1 VYLLTAINR
10 KRLKRQIVH
19 QKEQIAELTEQLR
32 FVHEKEPE
40 NGDQDF
46 FDLQVGVK
54 EVVDLGENMVDQRRV
69 LDLDHSSASSFA
81 SRAAARPHLASNLI
95 PKPHAR
101 PDSPPPALC
110 PARTSIRPQPVE
122 RTASRAPPHRP
133 APVFIPNPD
142 ERLEASER
150 PGAPVAGQDEGS
162 PVSIS
167 ESSTTATSSQ
177 TSSLATTVESRELR
191 VQPLNLTHKR
201 RRIPRKHEKEDSSPR
216 EVEAV
221 RHDLSEQPSP
231 VELEGASTISKVDE
245 DFISVGPK
253 SYLLQLNSTRPMI
266 PTQGYVNID
275 HRSISIT
282 ALLDKT
288 LDHNLISLARVQ
300 SLGLEMEPPDDEDP
314 VYFHFEN
321 GEKRKSC
328 GQVVILWSKGVQ
340 YRKPFRVRCLVY
352 EHDIRSLMFG
362 KPFLERE
369 RYYWG
374 GDDGVEV
381 EERGIF
387 NGAGKVQGKNRK
399 V

>member
-1 VYLLTAINR
+1 VSLLTATNR

-19 QKEQIAELTEQLR
+19 QKERIAELTKQLR
-32 FVHEKEPE
+32 YVHEKEPE
-40 NGDQDF
+40 SDDKDF
-46 FDLQVGVK
+46 FDLQVGVQ

-69 LDLDHSSASSFA
+69 LDLDHSPTSSFA
-81 SRAAARPHLASNLI
+81 SRAATRPHLASRLI
-95 PKPHAR
+95 PKPHA
-101 PDSPPPALC
+101 PPNSSPPALR
-110 PARTSIRPQPVE
+110 PARTSKRTQPVG

-133 APVFIPNPD
+133 ASVFISSPD
-142 ERLEASER
+142 GRPEAGER

-167 ESSTTATSSQ
+167 GSSTTATSSH

-201 RRIPRKHEKEDSSPR
+201 RRIPRKYEQEDSSPR
-216 EVEAV
+216 EVEAM
-221 RHDLSEQPSP
+221 RHDLSEQSSP

-245 DFISVGPK
+245 DFVSVGPK

-275 HRSISIT
+275 HRAISIT

-300 SLGLEMEPPDDEDP
+300 RLGLEMEPPDDEDP

-321 GEKRKSC
+321 GEKRKGC
-328 GQVVILWSKGVQ
+328 GQVVILWSEGVQ
-340 YRKPFRVRCLVY
+340 YRKPFRVRCVVY
-352 EHDIRSLMFG
+352 EHDIRPLVFG
-362 KPFLERE
+362 KPFLERK
-369 RYYWG
+369 RHYWG
-374 GDDGVEV
+374 GDGEV
-381 EERGIF
+381 EER
-387 NGAGKVQGKNRK
+387 
-399 V
+399 

>member
-1 VYLLTAINR
+1 MYLLTATNR

-19 QKEQIAELTEQLR
+19 QKERIAELTEQLR
-32 FVHEKEPE
+32 YVHEKEPE
-40 NGDQDF
+40 NDDEDF

-54 EVVDLGENMVDQRRV
+54 EVVDLGENMVDQGRV
-69 LDLDHSSASSFA
+69 LDLDHSPASSFA
-81 SRAAARPHLASNLI
+81 SRAVAHAHLASSLI
-95 PKPHAR
+95 PKSHAR
-101 PDSPPPALC
+101 PNSPPPALR

-122 RTASRAPPHRP
+122 RTASRTPPHRP
-133 APVFIPNPD
+133 AP
-142 ERLEASER
+142 ERPETGER

-167 ESSTTATSSQ
+167 ESSTTATSSH

-275 HRSISIT
+275 HHSISIT

-362 KPFLERE
+362 KPFLERK

-374 GDDGVEV
+374 GDDGVEI

-387 NGAGKVQGKNRK
+387 HGEGKVQGKNRK
-399 V
+399 L

>member
-1 VYLLTAINR
+1 
-10 KRLKRQIVH
+10 
-19 QKEQIAELTEQLR
+19 
-32 FVHEKEPE
+32 
-40 NGDQDF
+40 
-46 FDLQVGVK
+46 
-54 EVVDLGENMVDQRRV
+54 
-69 LDLDHSSASSFA
+69 
-81 SRAAARPHLASNLI
+81 LI
-95 PKPHAR
+95 
-101 PDSPPPALC
+101 S
-110 PARTSIRPQPVE
+110 
-122 RTASRAPPHRP
+122 
-133 APVFIPNPD
+133 NPD
-142 ERLEASER
+142 ERPEAGER
-150 PGAPVAGQDEGS
+150 PGAPVAGKDEGS

-167 ESSTTATSSQ
+167 GSSTTATSSH

-201 RRIPRKHEKEDSSPR
+201 RRIPRKHEQETSSPI

-221 RHDLSEQPSP
+221 RHDLSEQSSP

-253 SYLLQLNSTRPMI
+253 SYLLQLNSTQPMI
-266 PTQGYVNID
+266 PTQGYINVD
-275 HRSISIT
+275 HRAISIT

-300 SLGLEMEPPDDEDP
+300 RLGLEMEPPDDEDP

-328 GQVVILWSKGVQ
+328 GQVVILWSEGVQ
-340 YRKPFRVRCLVY
+340 YRTPLRVRCLVY

-362 KPFLERE
+362 KPFLERK

-374 GDDGVEV
+374 GDGRVEV

-387 NGAGKVQGKNRK
+387 HGEGKVQGKNRE